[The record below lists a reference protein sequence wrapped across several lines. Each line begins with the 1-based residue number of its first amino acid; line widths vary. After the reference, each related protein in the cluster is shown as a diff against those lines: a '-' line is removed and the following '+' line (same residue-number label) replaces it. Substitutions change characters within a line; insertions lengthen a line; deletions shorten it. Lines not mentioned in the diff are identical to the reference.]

1 MMKKEEPEEKP
12 LEAKE
17 EPEAEAVEKVE
28 EHEAEDKEMEEL
40 AEELAKEDEMP
51 EEKGAEEAEEKA
63 EAPTEEEEALEE
75 KPAEEKKAEKKEEEE
90 EIVEERFY
98 TIPLS
103 KAWIYPKKKRAPR
116 AMRILKS
123 FVTKHMKL
131 EGRKPSEGEEEEELG
146 RLIVSNE
153 VNLKMWDRGIGKP
166 PRKIRVRAAKD
177 KEGNVTVY
185 LAEAD

>member
-1 MMKKEEPEEKP
+1 MP
-12 LEAKE
+12 EAKE
-17 EPEAEAVEKVE
+17 EPEAETVKKVE
-28 EHEAEDKEMEEL
+28 QQEPEDKEMEQL
-40 AEELAKEDEMP
+40 AEELAKEDEAP
-51 EEKGAEEAEEKA
+51 EEKGVEEAEEKT
-63 EAPTEEEEALEE
+63 EAPAEEEEALEE
-75 KPAEEKKAEKKEEEE
+75 KPAEEKKAEKEEKEEGEE

-98 TIPLS
+98 TVPLS
-103 KAWIYPKKKRAPR
+103 KAWIYPKRKRAPR

-146 RLIVSNE
+146 KLIVSNE

-185 LAEAD
+185 LAEGD